1 VVWSSTRATPPPVAV
16 SGKKKNPETLDGSAA
31 LLIPTRPLA
40 ADTCG
45 VAFFIDNNSKP
56 GG

>member
-45 VAFFIDNNSKP
+45 VAFFMAINSKP
-56 GG
+56 DG